1 MSTVTTNAAQ
11 VSGGRHEAPTPLL
24 ELDGVRAGYGPI
36 EVLHG
41 VDLAV
46 APGTVMALLGPNGGG
61 KTSTLK
67 ICSGILPITQ
77 GELRMAGRCVNGA
90 EASDLA
96 KLGVCSI
103 PEGRGIFANLTVRE
117 NLWIATGTG
126 SDLAKLE
133 EIAYNRFP
141 ILGKRK
147 NQLAGSM
154 SGGEQQMLALSRA
167 LGTDPTVL
175 LLDELSMGL
184 APRIVSQM
192 YDIVGQLVDEG
203 LTILVAEQFARAVLP
218 IADRAALMLHGRVVR
233 VGAPDEI
240 ENELSNSYLGG

>member
-1 MSTVTTNAAQ
+1 MSTVTTN
-11 VSGGRHEAPTPLL
+11 VTDTDGGRHEAPTPLL
-24 ELDGVRAGYGPI
+24 EMAGVRAGYGPI

-77 GELRMAGRCVNGA
+77 GELRLAGRCVNGV
-90 EASDLA
+90 EASDLS

-133 EIAYNRFP
+133 EVAYTRFP

-192 YDIVGQLVDEG
+192 YDIVGQLVAEG

>member
-1 MSTVTTNAAQ
+1 
-11 VSGGRHEAPTPLL
+11 
-24 ELDGVRAGYGPI
+24 
-36 EVLHG
+36 
-41 VDLAV
+41 
-46 APGTVMALLGPNGGG
+46 
-61 KTSTLK
+61 
-67 ICSGILPITQ
+67 
-77 GELRMAGRCVNGA
+77 MAGRCVNGA

-154 SGGEQQMLALSRA
+154 FRREQQMLALSRA
-167 LGTDPTVL
+167 LGTDPTV

-192 YDIVGQLVDEG
+192 YDIVGQTGRRGPDDPG
-203 LTILVAEQFARAVLP
+203 GRAVRP
-218 IADRAALMLHGRVVR
+218 RRAADRRSRSAHAPRRVVR
-233 VGAPDEI
+233 VGAPTKSRTNFQQLPRRMTMTTLADERRAQFKSDVDD
-240 ENELSNSYLGG
+240 LSSRPASPW